1 MSTLSKK
8 EIEKEKRRND
18 ILDATEA
25 LLKVKSV
32 EDVTMDEIAE
42 RVDLSKGTLYLYFA
56 SKKEL
61 SLGIHNRALEKLV
74 EKFARVLAED
84 LPGIELLGRLADEYV
99 GYMVDNPRYMETFM
113 HNEALLFP
121 HGEKECI
128 SLSDMNLEAQKCH
141 DNAIK
146 MYSYLIR
153 CIQVGIS
160 DKSIS
165 YEGDPKELAVVYWGG
180 LRGMFHISY
189 LAKKGFVLPT
199 LEGVNLDFKSLF
211 KRYIDLVYKALK
223 KND

>member
-1 MSTLSKK
+1 MSTLSRK
-8 EIEKEKRRND
+8 EIEREKRRND

-32 EDVTMDEIAE
+32 EEITMDEIAE
-42 RVDLSKGTLYLYFA
+42 RVELSKGTLYLYFA

-74 EKFARVLAED
+74 QQFAKVLAED
-84 LPGIELLGRLADEYV
+84 LPGIELLGRMADKYV

-128 SLSDMNLEAQKCH
+128 SLQDMNLEAQKCH

-146 MYSYLIR
+146 MFSYVIR
-153 CIQVGIS
+153 CIQVGKS
-160 DKSIS
+160 DESIS
-165 YEGDPKELAVVYWGG
+165 YDGDPKELAVVFWGG

-189 LAKKGFVLPT
+189 LSQKGLVLHS
-199 LEGVNLDFKSLF
+199 LEGINLDFKSLF
-211 KRYIDLVYKALK
+211 KRYLDLVYKALK
-223 KND
+223 KHD